1 MGIINEIKHIYDALN
16 TINKYELNE
25 IIAER
30 IAMYSYS
37 FLNEDYICEIKKEFG
52 SVESFANILAEN
64 FTRNN
69 GSFDN
74 LLINEGIEN
83 ESLWGGLSKLF
94 KGGKRILKN
103 GGKGILRK
111 ITGKPTGRVVE
122 RFGKQELDNVAKF
135 VGKRP
140 GNVGHMDIAKY
151 VTNGMTKNAN
161 RDVARQLEKQ
171 AAWLS
176 KNTSMNTK
184 QMSEF
189 MQKYSYCPSD
199 CDPKLW
205 KQAFEEEAKLFRGGI
220 NLEKGL
226 VRSRYNA
233 LARAAG
239 KTSSR
244 QLSSMAGRTTITR
257 RMLNGVKKITK
268 GIWKFVKVGG
278 IILLLAGGVWYFWD
292 DIKGWIQKMV
302 GNTGGS
308 NYYTGNSLNGLY
320 PKIYGKDYIGENP
333 EDYRII

>member
-16 TINKYELNE
+16 AINKYELNE

-30 IAMYSYS
+30 IVMYSYG
-37 FLNEDYICEIKKEFG
+37 FLNEDDICAIREEFG

-83 ESLWGGLSKLF
+83 ESIWGSLPKLF
-94 KGGKRILKN
+94 KGGMRTLKN
-103 GGKGILRK
+103 GGKKILGK
-111 ITGKPTGRVVE
+111 ITGKQTGKFVE
-122 RFGKQELDNVAKF
+122 RFGKQELDNVANF
-135 VGKRP
+135 VGKQSDKI
-140 GNVGHMDIAKY
+140 GHMDIAKY

-161 RDVARQLEKQ
+161 RDIAKEVEKQ

-176 KNTSMNTK
+176 KNTNMNMK
-184 QMSEF
+184 QMGEF
-189 MQKYSYCPSD
+189 MQKYSRCPGD

-205 KQAFEEEAKLFRGGI
+205 KQAFEEEAKLFRGESK
-220 NLEKGL
+220 LEKGL

-233 LARAAG
+233 LAMAAG

-244 QLSSMAGRTTITR
+244 QLSNMAGRTTITR

-278 IILLLAGGVWYFWD
+278 IILLLAGGIWYFWD
-292 DIKGWIQKMV
+292 DIKGWLQKAF
-302 GNTGGS
+302 GKARGS
-308 NYYTGNSLNGLY
+308 NYYTGNSLSGLY